1 MLTVNPHRFCQGLF
15 AGIESNINQ
24 NLSDK
29 PFPISPTLMQTKPSR
44 QAPLA
49 PEAIHPELRGVYL
62 DSFEVLRQGLTAGD
76 RYPEVWIRDLATF
89 IEIQARVVHHDVLRE
104 ALLRFFAFQQ
114 SDGAILDGFTA
125 KGSSIDPYNFFTT
138 PLAPDWVGHK
148 NSVETDQ
155 ESSLVIAVAHFLR
168 ATGQTDLLLEEVD
181 GVSVLDRLGLA
192 MDWVRQHRWSV
203 QHGLVWNATTIDW
216 GDGQACRDWE
226 ETADGQPLTPERLP
240 ELTEFNEKSH
250 PALCIYTN
258 ALFSLALTD
267 YAWLCE
273 QAGRDAAA
281 VHEENKALRSAIRS
295 VLWDTERCKFRPHVY
310 LDKGSPFPD
319 DFNEE
324 EIHYHGGTAVAM
336 QAGLLSA
343 EEMRRVV
350 ADMQANVA
358 AAGAR
363 TVGMTIWPLYNV
375 PSLNNALFITPFK
388 YQNGG
393 DWPWWGAR
401 VPQALCQH
409 GLYEEAAATLR
420 PIARMIADAGG
431 FYEWY
436 APDGTP
442 HGAAG
447 FRGAAG
453 VFAKAAE
460 MLGRNAG

>member
-1 MLTVNPHRFCQGLF
+1 MNTSRNT
-15 AGIESNINQ
+15 
-24 NLSDK
+24 
-29 PFPISPTLMQTKPSR
+29 PTLPG
-44 QAPLA
+44 PLP
-49 PEAIHPELRGVYL
+49 PEQIHPALREVYL
-62 DSFEVLRQGLTAGD
+62 QSFEVLSQGLTAGD

-89 IEIQARVVHHDVLRE
+89 IEIQSRVVPHDVLRE

-114 SDGAILDGFTA
+114 PDGAILDGFTA
-125 KGSSIDPYNFFTT
+125 KGSSIDAYNFFTT
-138 PLAPDWVGHK
+138 PLQPDWVGHK

-155 ESSLVIAVAHFLR
+155 ESSLVIAVAHFIR
-168 ATGQTDLLLEEVD
+168 ATGQTGLLQEKVD
-181 GVSVLDRLGLA
+181 GISMLDRLGLA
-192 MDWVRQHRWSV
+192 MDWVRQNRWSAK
-203 QHGLVWNATTIDW
+203 HGLVWNATTIDW
-216 GDGQACRDWE
+216 GDGQACQDWE

-240 ELTEFNEKSH
+240 ELTELNEQSH
-250 PALCIYTN
+250 PALCVYTN
-258 ALFSLALTD
+258 ALYSLALKD

-273 QAGRDAAA
+273 QAGRDVAA
-281 VHEENKALRSAIRS
+281 VPEENNALRSAIRS
-295 VLWDTERCKFRPHVY
+295 VLWDKEHGKFRPHVY

-319 DFNEE
+319 DFNED

-336 QAGLLSA
+336 QAGLLTV

-363 TVGMTIWPLYNV
+363 TVGMTIWPLYHV
-375 PSLNNALFITPFK
+375 PSLNNALFIKPFQ

-401 VPQALCQH
+401 IPQALCQH
-409 GLYEEAAATLR
+409 GLYEEAAATLL
-420 PIARMIADAGG
+420 PIAGMIKDAGG
-431 FYEWY
+431 YYEWY
-436 APDGTP
+436 SPDGTP

-460 MLGRNAG
+460 MLGRHAE